1 MFLFA
6 NVFVYLQQNMVNAFF
21 DPNSI
26 NFIISPLSKNSKMQ
40 FCTCLGRLGF
50 YPEFFLLPGF
60 HSCFTQLPR
69 VKLSRGFTHQ
79 PWTAIGPST
88 DVLDCRTIHDYQTIG
103 LLIVVNYRTAMDSG
117 LSEHVCECR
126 RFAQGRQM

>member
-6 NVFVYLQQNMVNAFF
+6 NVFVYLPQNMVNAFF

-26 NFIISPLSKNSKMQ
+26 NFIISPLSKHSKMQ

-60 HSCFTQLPR
+60 HS
-69 VKLSRGFTHQ
+69 GFTHQ
-79 PWTAIGPST
+79 PWTAIGRST

-126 RFAQGRQM
+126 RLAHGRQM